1 MNETDYYALEP
12 NERDDVRLAGLY
24 GRAERGDRA
33 RELIA
38 AYEGDVLKSSDVAD
52 RNAAVWGAYGN
63 ISMGEARYDDAVEEF
78 TQARDLATGCA
89 ICFRTELAQA
99 FLAAGQSD
107 SAVSTYEEYLNTPM
121 LHRDQIDNFNLW
133 GVLIG
138 LGEAYEATGDSE
150 HAVENYNRFVD
161 LWINA
166 DVALQPVVDDI
177 KGRIVRLVGEG

>member
-1 MNETDYYALEP
+1 MVGVVRQPRILFAAIIASVVDLYFLNDPDQAVRRLDAAMNETDYYALEP

-38 AYEGDVLKSSDVAD
+38 AHERDVLKSSDVAD
-52 RNAAVWGAYGN
+52 RNAPVWGAYGN

-99 FLAAGQSD
+99 FLAAGQVEA
-107 SAVSTYEEYLNTPM
+107 AVSTYEECLNRT
-121 LHRDQIDNFNLW
+121 D
-133 GVLIG
+133 G
-138 LGEAYEATGDSE
+138 
-150 HAVENYNRFVD
+150 
-161 LWINA
+161 
-166 DVALQPVVDDI
+166 
-177 KGRIVRLVGEG
+177 